1 MSKKNRGKRKYH
13 EINEDVGQLYNLHIE
28 NNIIPEY
35 EDYTEEIRRDSV
47 RLENFFQYLKNY
59 IHTFDKARLESLE
72 LSLVRLQENATPG
85 SNDLLF
91 YIKSI
96 INSTE
101 EHGMPF
107 NVFSKKHHLEDSKKR
122 SHNKAFYSANDKPY
136 SKPKWQ
142 VSTLSEP
149 IYKSTKPK
157 WQVSTRNNPIYKRK
171 KPKRYT
177 SAKNYRR
184 TDRAPKN
191 YSPYFD
197 STGDTYTKKRSNKS
211 VKTAWASHS
220 PSFVSTVDTSTKK
233 RRITSYK

>member
-85 SNDLLF
+85 SNELLF

-107 NVFSKKHHLEDSKKR
+107 NVFSKKYHLEDSKKI
-122 SHNKAFYSANDKPY
+122 SHSE
-136 SKPKWQ
+136 PKWK

-149 IYKSTKPK
+149 IFKRNKPK
-157 WQVSTRNNPIYKRK
+157 WR
-171 KPKRYT
+171 T
-177 SAKNYRR
+177 SAKKYSR
-184 TDRAPKN
+184 TDKASK
-191 YSPYFD
+191 SQKW
-197 STGDTYTKKRSNKS
+197 DTSTKKRSNKS

-220 PSFVSTVDTSTKK
+220 PNFDYTQK
-233 RRITSYK
+233 RRRTSYK

>member
-85 SNDLLF
+85 SNELLF

-107 NVFSKKHHLEDSKKR
+107 NVFSKKYHLEDSKKI
-122 SHNKAFYSANDKPY
+122 SHSEPKWKVSTLSEPIFKRN
-136 SKPKWQ
+136 KPKWQ

-149 IYKSTKPK
+149 IFKRNKPK
-157 WQVSTRNNPIYKRK
+157 WR
-171 KPKRYT
+171 T
-177 SAKNYRR
+177 SAKKYSR
-184 TDRAPKN
+184 TDKASK
-191 YSPYFD
+191 SQKW
-197 STGDTYTKKRSNKS
+197 DTSTKKRSNKS

-220 PSFVSTVDTSTKK
+220 PNFDYTQK
-233 RRITSYK
+233 RRRTSYK